1 MIRKLDDSNKKYQ
14 SEVLNKTTELNEIKE
29 KMKKLEHELK
39 KEKENQV
46 KKAKDQVETKVDNN
60 LQNKYV
66 ILP

>member
-46 KKAKDQVETKVDNN
+46 RKAKDQVETKVDNN